1 MVVGERAFDDLCFD
15 FPLFSVE
22 ETKPDELML
31 PVKRLPRF
39 GPKPEPEFRR
49 DVPENL
55 KKIKFFKPMNIVVFQ
70 HLYVCPLVGEFQLP
84 LD

>member
-22 ETKPDELML
+22 ETNPDELML
-31 PVKRLPRF
+31 AVNKLPRF
-39 GPKPEPEFRR
+39 GPKPEPELRR

-55 KKIKFFKPMNIVVFQ
+55 KKKKFKFININI
-70 HLYVCPLVGEFQLP
+70 GSI
-84 LD
+84 